1 MVTGRSHPKAVET
14 RVQAEKFFDLAYS
27 LQLAGN
33 YDEAIAL
40 YRRSIELQPTAKAY
54 TFLGWALSFTGQYER
69 AIEEC
74 KRAIEIDPGFGNS
87 WNDIGAYL
95 IELGRHDE
103 AIAYLEQA
111 LKCTKYESYC
121 YPHYNLHRVY
131 AHKGM
136 LARARESL
144 QSALNA
150 NPEYQPAREALGKVM
165 RDIN

>member
-1 MVTGRSHPKAVET
+1 MMDTRDRAVE
-14 RVQAEKFFDLAYS
+14 RAQAEKFFDLAYS

-33 YDEAIAL
+33 YEEAIAL
-40 YRRSIELQPTAKAY
+40 YRRSIELHPTAKAY

-103 AIAYLEQA
+103 AVPYLEQA
-111 LKCTKYESYC
+111 LGCKRYESYC
-121 YPHYNLHRVY
+121 YPHYNLHRVW

-136 LARARESL
+136 LVKARE
-144 QSALNA
+144 ALRKALHA
-150 NPEYQPAREALGKVM
+150 NPEYQPAREALGKVQK
-165 RDIN
+165 DIN

>member
-1 MVTGRSHPKAVET
+1 MSSFTDERNEM
-14 RVQAEKFFDLAYS
+14 QLAEKFFELAYA

-33 YDEAIAL
+33 YEEAIAL
-40 YRRSIELQPTAKAY
+40 YKRSIEIRPTAKGY

-74 KRAIEIDPGFGNS
+74 KRAIELDAGFGNS

-103 AIAYLEQA
+103 AIPYLEQA
-111 LKCTKYESYC
+111 LDCTRYESYC

-131 AHKGM
+131 VAKDM
-136 LARARESL
+136 LAKAQESL
-144 QSALNA
+144 RAALRS
-150 NPEYQPAREALGKVM
+150 NPDYQPAREALGRLV
-165 RDIN
+165 RGVN